1 MIKRLS
7 EDGMEHE
14 GEDTDN
20 ILILDLGDREERE
33 GVEEKSKGGEGE
45 GEGEGGDIPPIES
58 LLFSLLYFSS
68 PCALP
73 PSHLIYLR
81 SHSIPHPLLLVLKM
95 GWMAI
100 GCSMLFCSIRL

>member
-33 GVEEKSKGGEGE
+33 GVEEKSKEGE
-45 GEGEGGDIPPIES
+45 GEGEGGDIPSI
-58 LLFSLLYFSS
+58 LFKE
-68 PCALP
+68 
-73 PSHLIYLR
+73 PS
-81 SHSIPHPLLLVLKM
+81 K
-95 GWMAI
+95 
-100 GCSMLFCSIRL
+100 LFTSW